1 MAQLNAMLGSS
12 LESIEWVAG
21 IPEIRLRLS
30 IRGKTGAEFRQWFPD
45 PATLALLIRCADDV
59 QKSSYKMHRRNWHM
73 RCVDAFLRKV
83 DIPEQDQPQNL
94 SELFDLFRMQMQLRL
109 PQVLVNFA
117 CRQEFVSQSLRPSSW
132 GNICGQE
139 DLEDP
144 AGTYDDESVSDGP
157 EDSPDPPAW
166 LLELRDRVRDN
177 LPIEMP
183 LQAEGSGELPGLI
196 QSWIAYMLGG
206 ASAYGHSAGRR
217 TIDRYTRVLGAA
229 LTSQLDGTSIF
240 ELEIGALEIVYES
253 SLDAQATDGKR
264 RTLAKAIHEFHTFLQ
279 RRYSYPPIS
288 PYSILGIGKGVT
300 RVDARIISEDQ
311 YQTVLQALGTC
322 GLELRSPRLVT
333 AARILL
339 FLGFR
344 LGLRRNEAL
353 KLRLRDLHLPELS
366 IEETA
371 RIQARRPNMR
381 RLSSNE
387 LVGMELPVDLLI
399 RPHAHRGLKTQNA
412 VRRLPLRELLEPD
425 ELTLLIDWYRERQY
439 EENQNPTSEF
449 LFCIPQLKTQW
460 ISESCLF
467 PALHN
472 CMRAVTGSESLH
484 YHHLRHSCAT
494 WLFFKLMVAHNR
506 LSPELIFRDLPLTTR
521 WLRDDLRL
529 RKALLPNEGPTRR
542 IVHIV
547 SAILGHSSPK
557 TTLLHYVHSLPQGM
571 AMMWQWNPQHW
582 LFNAAN
588 VAKIAEV
595 SQPTMSAE
603 PNDGIPVECQLLLNI
618 IGRIRP
624 IKECKRTRKKARP
637 SPAQQVE
644 QNWAIGRIQ
653 TIESMLAYTSYAE
666 QTGRE
671 VNLDWIEFSADER
684 EMMLER
690 ARCIRDMQQRPGAS
704 SASPKHRL
712 QPALH
717 AEGSSYLSLLPSP
730 PKHGGRVAVAEYAQR
745 LYELLEG
752 PDSERAQRVIDD
764 FVERCWLTETTLRFQ
779 RDCDEG
785 HAQDYLWLLSV
796 IGVPARSIELIVYD
810 TNKPK
815 TTKSYWRQQLGNT
828 RRPFIQHAPENND
841 VANLHLGIRA
851 KLELKDQAKE
861 NHHSGAALRYLM
873 LMASID
879 WHFRA

>member
-1 MAQLNAMLGSS
+1 
-12 LESIEWVAG
+12 
-21 IPEIRLRLS
+21 
-30 IRGKTGAEFRQWFPD
+30 
-45 PATLALLIRCADDV
+45 
-59 QKSSYKMHRRNWHM
+59 M

-206 ASAYGHSAGRR
+206 ASAYGHSAGRS

-494 WLFFKLMVAHNR
+494 WLF
-506 LSPELIFRDLPLTTR
+506 
-521 WLRDDLRL
+521 
-529 RKALLPNEGPTRR
+529 
-542 IVHIV
+542 
-547 SAILGHSSPK
+547 SS
-557 TTLLHYVHSLPQGM
+557 
-571 AMMWQWNPQHW
+571 
-582 LFNAAN
+582 
-588 VAKIAEV
+588 
-595 SQPTMSAE
+595 
-603 PNDGIPVECQLLLNI
+603 
-618 IGRIRP
+618 
-624 IKECKRTRKKARP
+624 
-637 SPAQQVE
+637 
-644 QNWAIGRIQ
+644 
-653 TIESMLAYTSYAE
+653 
-666 QTGRE
+666 
-671 VNLDWIEFSADER
+671 
-684 EMMLER
+684 
-690 ARCIRDMQQRPGAS
+690 
-704 SASPKHRL
+704 
-712 QPALH
+712 
-717 AEGSSYLSLLPSP
+717 
-730 PKHGGRVAVAEYAQR
+730 
-745 LYELLEG
+745 
-752 PDSERAQRVIDD
+752 
-764 FVERCWLTETTLRFQ
+764 
-779 RDCDEG
+779 
-785 HAQDYLWLLSV
+785 
-796 IGVPARSIELIVYD
+796 
-810 TNKPK
+810 
-815 TTKSYWRQQLGNT
+815 
-828 RRPFIQHAPENND
+828 
-841 VANLHLGIRA
+841 
-851 KLELKDQAKE
+851 
-861 NHHSGAALRYLM
+861 
-873 LMASID
+873 
-879 WHFRA
+879 